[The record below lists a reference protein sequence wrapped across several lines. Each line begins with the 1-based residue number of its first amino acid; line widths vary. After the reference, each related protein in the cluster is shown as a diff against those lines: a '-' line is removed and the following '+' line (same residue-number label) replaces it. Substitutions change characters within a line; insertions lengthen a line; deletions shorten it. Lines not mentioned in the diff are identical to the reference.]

1 MPLPQPNL
9 GVVGLGSAGDPELQ
23 DGDHLRWAVR
33 YALGFPAHGF
43 SVYRR
48 ACDDEAR
55 RCLNLCSARVE
66 RRTDGGAR
74 SVIIDGVLFEVDPNR
89 PKDRIL
95 VGGGSSPYVAVLAN
109 VQTGCEI
116 GLPAVQGMVVTLPG
130 PVVAVSIDVEGDSF
144 AVTAFSGA
152 LQVST
157 TMAKMGAGAQQITVD
172 TGAFHSGTLFP
183 ATFDRLVIDATRARI
198 TSFCL
203 ITPGT
208 AVGGLAQWQGPLN
221 ADSLALTTNLG
232 AMLGRLPAAQRA
244 TYKKT
249 LASLIPTIHSLL
261 IPSPIPYAERTIS
274 YNNSAPPSPGN
285 PPQDAKAKFAPRSL
299 DLLLLMAI
307 DPYIARALGL
317 LFVDDQLLELGKPYD
332 YLVIAHYTAPGAL
345 DFGAIAWSIVYG
357 PTPALAPPTGL
368 LAESVAGGSRQAAD
382 GSVIPTT
389 SAGGLRWD
397 LPLSGGALMM
407 GAASAYEVARAALAG
422 VTAVPPPLPANPSAF
437 ARITHF
443 PVVVGRSDDGM
454 GNLVYPDHYYL
465 DFSEGTQPLKGW
477 YAYEV
482 RGVDVFGRR
491 SAYSDAARVRL
502 LQRVPPPPP
511 ASVQARYIVHGD
523 PLLGAGDAA
532 LVPNPGQERLVVSF
546 AWTQAL
552 ATQAPRI
559 VHFTIYHQDAFPP
572 PVEGNVLAAIDNHDG
587 TFTAL
592 TNLTLA
598 DPTYYIDGSL
608 LAGASPLTDPVHEAQ
623 ANSFFVLSATGG
635 ANAKLRVLARITST
649 DVVTP
654 QAGQRCRLSVG
665 TANRGVWKTPP
676 IDVVPAT
683 PGTGIGSYAPDLS
696 GMFSLALPPGVYKAG
711 AYIGVSST
719 VTVEASSELLE
730 GAVSAPHRVIA
741 YRRTP
746 PPPPFVDIS
755 QLVSGP
761 VDFYGNSLFPVTF
774 TPEPGITYQIARALD
789 ATVAAAAGM
798 SIEAFDALDNT
809 DKRAKASAHPQAFA
823 LRNSAPVSDSPYLDP
838 LPGRSRS
845 LFFYIVRSVDP
856 VGNHGPWSEASP
868 PVRAPA
874 HHASGPAGAQER
886 LQPGG
891 PPDRAGLAA
900 QPRAGYPGVPDLPH
914 RRRRRPH
921 RHPAHRQLPAGR
933 QRRRRP
939 RAIGRQEGQLPGQ
952 GGARRHR
959 LRLPDRGG
967 PERRRRRERLRPL
980 QPGGDP
986 RPG

>member
-9 GVVGLGSAGDPELQ
+9 GVVGLGSASDPALQ
-23 DGDHLRWAVR
+23 DGDHLRWAFR
-33 YALGFPAHGF
+33 YDLGFPAYGF

-66 RRTDGGAR
+66 RRADSGAR
-74 SVIIDGVLFEVDPNR
+74 SVIVDGVLFEVDPNR
-89 PKDRIL
+89 PQDRIVL
-95 VGGGSSPYVAVLAN
+95 GGGSNPYVAAIAN
-109 VQTGCEI
+109 VQTGCVI
-116 GLPAVQGMVVTLPG
+116 ALPAVTGMVVRLPG

-157 TMAKMGAGAQQITVD
+157 TMLKMGGGSQQITVD
-172 TGAFHSGTLFP
+172 TGAFQSGSLFP
-183 ATFDRLVIDATRARI
+183 TTFDRLVIDASKIRI
-198 TSFCL
+198 TAFCL
-203 ITPGT
+203 IVPAAAYGS
-208 AVGGLAQWQGPLN
+208 LAQWQGPLN
-221 ADSLALTTNLG
+221 ADSLAMTADLN
-232 AMLGRLPAAQRA
+232 AMLGRLPGGQRA

-249 LASLIPTIHSLL
+249 LGSLIPTIHSLL
-261 IPSPIPYAERTIS
+261 APSPIPYAERVIS
-274 YNNSAPPSPGN
+274 YNNSAPPSPGS
-285 PPQDAKAKFAPRSL
+285 PSEDAKAQFAPRSL

-317 LFVDDQLLELGKPYD
+317 LFVDDQVLELGKPYD

-345 DFGAIAWSIVYG
+345 DYGAIAWSIVYG
-357 PTPALAPPTGL
+357 PTPALEPPTGL

-382 GSVIPTT
+382 GSVIPST

-407 GAASAYEVARAALAG
+407 GAASAYDIARAALPG
-422 VTAVPPPLPANPSAF
+422 VTAMPPPLPATPAAF
-437 ARITHF
+437 ARITRF

-465 DFSEGTQPLKGW
+465 DFSDGTQPLKGW
-477 YAYEV
+477 YAYQV
-482 RGVDVFGRR
+482 RGVDIFGRR
-491 SAYSDAARVRL
+491 SAYSTAARVRL

-511 ASVQARYIVHGD
+511 GSVQARYIVHGD
-523 PLLGAGDAA
+523 PLLSAGDAA
-532 LVPNPGQERLVVSF
+532 LVPNPGQERLVVRF

-559 VHFTIYHQDAFPP
+559 VHFSIYHQAAFPP
-572 PVEGNVLAAIDNHDG
+572 PTEGSVLATIDNHDG

-592 TNLTLA
+592 TDLTLA
-598 DPTYYIDGSL
+598 DPTHYVDGSL
-608 LAGASPLTDPVHEAQ
+608 LSGANPLTDPGHEAQ

-635 ANAKLRVLARITST
+635 ANAKLRVLPRITST

-654 QAGQRCRLSVG
+654 KAGQRCRLSVG
-665 TANRGVWKTPP
+665 TANRGVWMSPP
-676 IDVVPAT
+676 IDVVPAK
-683 PGTGIGSYAPDLS
+683 PGTGIGTYAPDLS
-696 GMFSLALPPGVYKAG
+696 GMFTLALPPGVFKAG

-774 TPEPGITYQIARALD
+774 TPQPGISYQIARALD

-798 SIEAFDALDNT
+798 TIDAFDALNNT
-809 DKRAKASAHPQAFA
+809 DKRAKATAHP
-823 LRNSAPVSDSPYLDP
+823 RP
-838 LPGRSRS
+838 SRCATARRCPS
-845 LFFYIVRSVDP
+845 RHTWIRCPD
-856 VGNHGPWSEASP
+856 
-868 PVRAPA
+868 APA
-874 HHASGPAGAQER
+874 VSSSISCARSIRWATTAPGAR
-886 LQPGG
+886 
-891 PPDRAGLAA
+891 
-900 QPRAGYPGVPDLPH
+900 PRRRSARRIPH
-914 RRRRRPH
+914 RRRRRC
-921 RHPAHRQLPAGR
+921 
-933 QRRRRP
+933 
-939 RAIGRQEGQLPGQ
+939 
-952 GGARRHR
+952 
-959 LRLPDRGG
+959 
-967 PERRRRRERLRPL
+967 
-980 QPGGDP
+980 
-986 RPG
+986 